1 MSQLQQPE
9 PRRQQ
14 IAVIG
19 NYLPRQCGIATF
31 TTDFC
36 EALAAK
42 TPEASIFAIPVNDT
56 EEGYAYPPMV
66 RFELDES
73 DVESYRRAADF
84 INLNGVDLVVLQH
97 EYGIFGGIAGSHIL
111 ALLRE
116 LHMPIVTV
124 LHTVL
129 REPDRAQRKVLAEIA
144 RLSDRVVVMSERTV
158 RFLTEIYEVPAAK
171 IAMIPHGIPD
181 VPFADPNF
189 YKDKFDAEGKIVLLT
204 FGLLS
209 VDKGIENVIAALPA
223 IVERFPNVLY
233 IVLGATHPNAI
244 RHEGESYRLR
254 LQQQARELGVEK
266 NVVFYN
272 QFVRL
277 DELVEFI
284 GAADIYITPYLKP
297 EQTVSGTLAYTV
309 GTGKAVIST
318 PYWYAEELL
327 ADGRG
332 VLVPFRDP
340 SAIASSVIE
349 LLENDTERHAIRK
362 RAFLYG
368 REMTWPQVA
377 ERYLEL
383 FQTIRDERSRAPRS
397 AESAF
402 RREQRPRELP
412 LIRLGHLRRMTNGAG
427 LLQHATYT
435 VPNYSEGYSIDDNA
449 RALIAMTHLEEL
461 GFDTTEKTADL
472 AARYLAFISF
482 AFNPQEGRF
491 RNFLSFSHE
500 WLEEVGSEDSHGR
513 ALWALGTVVGRST
526 DEGLVGVAS
535 PLFERALP
543 AVMTFE
549 YPRAWAFA
557 LLGIDEY
564 LKRLGGDRGVQ
575 QIREEL
581 AKRLMARFESARAN
595 DWLWFE
601 DELTY
606 DNAALARA
614 LLLAGAGM
622 GKQRYVAVALTS
634 LKWLTDIQRP
644 EGAHFVAIGSNS
656 FYKQGEERARF
667 DQQPVEAYST
677 VAACLD
683 AYRVTGNSNWRAQAQ
698 VAFDWFLGQNDL
710 HLSMIDPATGG
721 CYDGLK
727 PDGLNRNQG
736 AESTLAYLLS
746 LLELRRVETELE
758 AKALTDEGEAA
769 SSPRL
774 RAVAPDA
781 EEPDVE
787 DALPLD

>member
-1 MSQLQQPE
+1 MSQSQQPE
-9 PRRQQ
+9 QRRQQ

-42 TPEASIFAIPVNDT
+42 APEASIFAIPVNDT
-56 EEGYAYPPMV
+56 EEGYAYPPRV

-129 REPDRAQRKVLAEIA
+129 REPDRAQRKVLGEIA
-144 RLSDRVVVMSERTV
+144 RLSDRLVVMSDHAV
-158 RFLTEIYEVPAAK
+158 KFLTEIYEIPRAK
-171 IAMIPHGIPD
+171 IAVIPHGIPD
-181 VPFADPNF
+181 VPFVDPNF

-209 VDKGIENVIAALPA
+209 PNKGIENVIEALPA
-223 IVERFPNVLY
+223 IVERYPDVLY
-233 IVLGATHPNAI
+233 IVLGATHPHVK
-244 RHEGESYRLR
+244 RHEGEAYRLR
-254 LQQQARELGVEK
+254 LQQLARELGVAE

-272 QFVRL
+272 QFVRI

-284 GAADIYITPYLKP
+284 GAADMYITPYLNA

-327 ADGRG
+327 ADERG
-332 VLVPFRDP
+332 ILVPFKDP
-340 SAIASSVIE
+340 SAIAESVIE
-349 LLENDTERHAIRK
+349 LLENEAERHAMRK
-362 RAFLYG
+362 RAFIYG
-368 REMTWPQVA
+368 REMTWSQVA

-383 FQTIRDERSRAPRS
+383 FQAIRDERARAPRS
-397 AESAF
+397 TETAF

-412 LIRLGHLRRMTNGAG
+412 PIRLGHLRRMTDGAG
-427 LLQHATYT
+427 LLQHAMYT
-435 VPNYSEGYSIDDNA
+435 IPNYDEGYSIDDNA
-449 RALIAMTHLEEL
+449 RALIAMTYLEEL
-461 GFDTTEKTADL
+461 GFDTTEKTAEL

-482 AFNPQEGRF
+482 AFNLQEGRF
-491 RNFLSFSHE
+491 RNFLSFSRE
-500 WLEEVGSEDSHGR
+500 WLEEVGSEDSHSR
-513 ALWALGTVVGRST
+513 ALWALGTVVGRSADT
-526 DEGLVGVAS
+526 GLVGVAS
-535 PLFERALP
+535 ALFERALP
-543 AVMTFE
+543 AVLTFS
-549 YPRAWAFA
+549 YPRSWAFA

-575 QIREEL
+575 QMREEL
-581 AKRLMARFESARAN
+581 ASRLMAQFESARGAN
-595 DWLWFE
+595 WLWFE

-606 DNAALARA
+606 DNATLARA

-622 GKQRYVAVALTS
+622 GKQECVAVALAS
-634 LKWLTDIQRP
+634 LKWLMEIQRP
-644 EGAHFVAIGSNS
+644 ESAHFVPIGANG
-656 FYKQGEERARF
+656 FYPRGEERARF
-667 DQQPVEAYST
+667 DQQPVEAFST

-683 AYRVTGNSNWRAQAQ
+683 AYRVTGNANWRAQAQ

-710 HLSMIDPATGG
+710 RLSIIDPATGG

-727 PDGLNRNQG
+727 PDGVNRNQG

-758 AKALTDEGEAA
+758 AKALQDEESAA
-769 SSPRL
+769 SNPRL
-774 RAVAPDA
+774 PVAAPGAA
-781 EEPDVE
+781 EG
-787 DALPLD
+787 AGASR

>member
-1 MSQLQQPE
+1 MSQSQQPE
-9 PRRQQ
+9 QRRQQ

-42 TPEASIFAIPVNDT
+42 APEASIFAIPVNDT
-56 EEGYAYPPMV
+56 EEGYAYPPRV
-66 RFELDES
+66 RFELAES

-129 REPDRAQRKVLAEIA
+129 REPDRAQRKVLGEIA
-144 RLSDRVVVMSERTV
+144 RLSDRLVVMSDHAV
-158 RFLTEIYEVPAAK
+158 KFLTEIYEIPRAK
-171 IAMIPHGIPD
+171 IAVIPHGIPD
-181 VPFADPNF
+181 VPFVDPNF

-209 VDKGIENVIAALPA
+209 PNKGIENVIEALPA
-223 IVERFPNVLY
+223 IVERYPDVLY
-233 IVLGATHPNAI
+233 IVLGATHPHVK
-244 RHEGESYRLR
+244 RHEGEAYRLR
-254 LQQQARELGVEK
+254 LQQLARELGVAE

-272 QFVRL
+272 QFVRI

-284 GAADIYITPYLKP
+284 GAADMYITPYLNA

-327 ADGRG
+327 ADERG
-332 VLVPFRDP
+332 ILVPFKDP
-340 SAIASSVIE
+340 TAIAESVIE
-349 LLENDTERHAIRK
+349 LLENEAERHAMRK
-362 RAFLYG
+362 RAFIYG
-368 REMTWPQVA
+368 REMTWPRVA

-383 FQTIRDERSRAPRS
+383 FQAIRDERARAPRS
-397 AESAF
+397 TETAF

-412 LIRLGHLRRMTNGAG
+412 PIRLGHLRRMTDGAG
-427 LLQHATYT
+427 LLQHAMYT
-435 VPNYSEGYSIDDNA
+435 IPNYDEGYSIDDNA
-449 RALIAMTHLEEL
+449 RALIAMTYLEEL
-461 GFDTTEKTADL
+461 GFDTTEKTAEL

-491 RNFLSFSHE
+491 RNFLSFSRE
-500 WLEEVGSEDSHGR
+500 WLEEVGSEDSHSR
-513 ALWALGTVVGRST
+513 ALWALGTVVGRSADT
-526 DEGLVGVAS
+526 GLVGVAS
-535 PLFERALP
+535 ALFERALP
-543 AVMTFE
+543 AVLTFS
-549 YPRAWAFA
+549 YPRSWAFA

-575 QIREEL
+575 QMREEL
-581 AKRLMARFESARAN
+581 ASRLMTQFESARGAN
-595 DWLWFE
+595 WLWFE

-606 DNAALARA
+606 DNATLARA

-622 GKQRYVAVALTS
+622 GKQECVAVALAS
-634 LKWLTDIQRP
+634 LKWLMEIQRP
-644 EGAHFVAIGSNS
+644 ESAHFVPIGANG
-656 FYKQGEERARF
+656 FYPRGEERARF
-667 DQQPVEAYST
+667 DQQPVEAFST

-683 AYRVTGNSNWRAQAQ
+683 AYRVTGNANWRAQAQ

-710 HLSMIDPATGG
+710 RLSIIDPATGG

-727 PDGLNRNQG
+727 PDGVNRNQG

-758 AKALTDEGEAA
+758 AKALQDEESAA
-769 SSPRL
+769 SNPRL
-774 RAVAPDA
+774 PVAAPGAA
-781 EEPDVE
+781 EG
-787 DALPLD
+787 AGASR

>member
-1 MSQLQQPE
+1 MSQSQQPE
-9 PRRQQ
+9 IRRQQ

-42 TPEASIFAIPVNDT
+42 APETSIFAIPVNDT
-56 EEGYAYPPMV
+56 EEGYPYPPRV

-116 LHMPIVTV
+116 LRMPIVTV

-129 REPDRAQRKVLAEIA
+129 REPDRAQRKVLGEIA
-144 RLSDRVVVMSERTV
+144 KLSDRLVVMSAHAVT
-158 RFLTEIYEVPAAK
+158 FLTEIYGIPETK

-181 VPFADPNF
+181 VPFVDPNF

-209 VDKGIENVIAALPA
+209 PNKGIEHVIAALPA
-223 IVERFPNVLY
+223 IVKRYPNVLY
-233 IVLGATHPNAI
+233 IVLGATHPHVK
-244 RHEGESYRLR
+244 RHEGEAYRLR
-254 LQQQARELGVEK
+254 LQQQARELGVEE

-284 GAADIYITPYLKP
+284 GAADMYITPYLNA

-327 ADGRG
+327 ANDRG
-332 VLVPFRDP
+332 VLVPFKD
-340 SAIASSVIE
+340 SAAIAKNVLE
-349 LLENDTERHAIRK
+349 LLENEPERHAMRK

-383 FQTIRDERSRAPRS
+383 FQEIREERSRAPRS
-397 AESAF
+397 SESAF

-412 LIRLGHLRRMTNGAG
+412 LIRLGHLRRMTDGAG
-427 LLQHATYT
+427 LLQHASHTI
-435 VPNYSEGYSIDDNA
+435 PNYNEGYSIDDNA
-449 RALIAMTHLEEL
+449 RALIATTLLEEL
-461 GFDTTEKTADL
+461 GFDKTEKTEEL
-472 AARYLAFISF
+472 AARYLAFLDF
-482 AFNPQEGRF
+482 AFNSQEGRF
-491 RNFLSFSHE
+491 RNFLSFSRQ
-500 WLEEVGSEDSHGR
+500 WLEEFGSEDSHSR
-513 ALWALGTVVGRST
+513 ALWALGTVVGRSS

-535 PLFERALP
+535 ALFERALP
-543 AVMTFE
+543 AVLSFTW
-549 YPRAWAFA
+549 PRSWAFA

-575 QIREEL
+575 QMREEL
-581 AKRLMARFESARAN
+581 AGRLMAQFESARAT

-601 DELTY
+601 DQLTY
-606 DNAALARA
+606 DNAALSRA

-622 GKQRYVAVALTS
+622 GKPEHVAVALTS
-634 LKWLTDIQRP
+634 LKWLMEIQRP
-644 EGAHFVAIGSNS
+644 EGEHFVPIGGNG
-656 FYKQGEERARF
+656 FYQRDGARARF
-667 DQQPVEAYST
+667 DQQPVEVFST
-677 VAACLD
+677 IAACLD
-683 AYRVTGNSNWRAQAQ
+683 AYRVTGNANWRKQAQ

-710 HLSMIDPATGG
+710 RVSMIDPATGG

-727 PDGLNRNQG
+727 PDGVNRNQG

-758 AKALTDEGEAA
+758 AKALIDEEAA
-769 SSPRL
+769 ASDPHL
-774 RAVAPDA
+774 RVAQFPSAGGAVPTH
-781 EEPDVE
+781 
-787 DALPLD
+787 

>member
-1 MSQLQQPE
+1 MGQSQQPE
-9 PRRQQ
+9 QRRQQ

-36 EALAAK
+36 EALAEKA
-42 TPEASIFAIPVNDT
+42 PEASIFAIPVNDT
-56 EEGYAYPPMV
+56 EEGYAYPPRV
-66 RFELDES
+66 RFELEES

-124 LHTVL
+124 LHTIL
-129 REPDRAQRKVLAEIA
+129 REPDRAQRKVLAEIG
-144 RLSDRVVVMSERTV
+144 RLSDRLVVMSEHAV
-158 RFLTEIYEVPAAK
+158 QFLTDIYEIPAEK
-171 IAMIPHGIPD
+171 IAVIPHGIPD
-181 VPFADPNF
+181 VPFVDPNF
-189 YKDKFDAEGKIVLLT
+189 YKDKFDAEGRTVLLT

-209 VDKGIENVIAALPA
+209 PNKGIENVISALPA
-223 IVERFPNVLY
+223 IVERYPDVLY
-233 IVLGATHPNAI
+233 IVLGATHPHVL
-244 RHEGESYRLR
+244 RHEGEAYRLR
-254 LQQQARELGVEK
+254 LQQLARELGVEK

-284 GAADIYITPYLKP
+284 GAADMYITPYLNA
-297 EQTVSGTLAYTV
+297 EQIVSGTLAYTV

-327 ADGRG
+327 GDNRG
-332 VLVPFRDP
+332 VLVPFKDP
-340 SAIASSVIE
+340 TAIANSVIE
-349 LLENDTERHAIRK
+349 LLENEAERHALRK

-377 ERYLEL
+377 GRYLEL
-383 FQTIRDERSRAPRS
+383 FQEIRDERSRTPRS
-397 AESAF
+397 GESVF

-412 LIRLGHLRRMTNGAG
+412 LVRLGHLRRMTDGAG
-427 LLQHATYT
+427 LLQHAIYT
-435 VPNYSEGYSIDDNA
+435 IPNYDEGYSIDDNA
-449 RALIAMTHLEEL
+449 RALIAMTYLEEL
-461 GFDTTEKTADL
+461 GFDKTEKTNDL
-472 AARYLAFISF
+472 AARYLAFINY
-482 AFNPQEGRF
+482 AFNPQEERF
-491 RNFLSFSHE
+491 RNFLSFGRE

-543 AVMTFE
+543 AALRFE
-549 YPRAWAFA
+549 HPRSWAFA

-575 QIREEL
+575 QTREKL
-581 AKRLMARFESARAN
+581 ASRLIARFEAARAT

-601 DELTY
+601 EELTY
-606 DNAALARA
+606 DNATLPRA

-622 GKQRYVAVALTS
+622 GKQKYVAVALTS
-634 LKWLTDIQRP
+634 LKWLMEIQRP
-644 EGAHFVAIGSNS
+644 EGTHFVAIGSHG
-656 FYKQGEERARF
+656 FYPRKEERARF
-667 DQQPVEAYST
+667 DQQPVEAFST

-683 AYRVTGNSNWRAQAQ
+683 AYRVTGNAHWRAQAQ

-721 CYDGLK
+721 CYDGLR
-727 PDGLNRNQG
+727 PDGVNRNQG
-736 AESTLAYLLS
+736 AESTLAFLLS

-758 AKALTDEGEAA
+758 AKALQDEENAA
-769 SSPRL
+769 SNPRL
-774 RAVAPDA
+774 RVAPA
-781 EEPDVE
+781 PGTAE
-787 DALPLD
+787 DAVTSR